1 MTTFPV
7 HSLDTAPDA
16 SKPIL
21 TAVQKSFGFVPNLY
35 RVMAEAPAAAEAYA
49 SLMDIFGRTSFTAT
63 EKQTV
68 LLSVSYVNGCEYCV
82 AAHSTVAAMQKVP
95 AKVIESLRNGTP
107 IEDPKLEALARL
119 TREIVETRGWPSEEV
134 KSAFTA
140 AGFTAAQ
147 YLEVVLGVTLKTLSN
162 YINHAADT
170 PLDGAFSAQE
180 WAA

>member
-1 MTTFPV
+1 MTTFPI

-21 TAVQKSFGFVPNLY
+21 AATQKKIGFVPNLF
-35 RVMAEAPAAAEAYA
+35 RVMAEAPAAIEAYA
-49 SLMDIFGRTSFTAT
+49 TLMDLFERTSFTAA

-68 LLSVSYVNGCEYCV
+68 ILAISYVNKCEYCM

-95 AKVIESLRNGTP
+95 AEVIESLRNGTP
-107 IEDPKLEALARL
+107 LEDPRLEALARL
-119 TREIVETRGWPSEEV
+119 AREIVETRGWPSEEA
-134 KSAFTA
+134 KSAFYA

-147 YLEVVLGVTLKTLSN
+147 YLEVVLGVSMKTLSN

-170 PLDGAFSAQE
+170 PLDGAFSAAE

>member
-7 HSLDTAPDA
+7 HSLDTAPEA

-21 TAVQKSFGFVPNLY
+21 TAAQKGMGFVPNLF
-35 RVMAEAPAAAEAYA
+35 RVMAEAPAAVEAYA
-49 SLMDIFGRTSFTAT
+49 TLMDIFERTSLSAS

-68 LLSVSYVNGCEYCV
+68 LLSVSYVNKCEYCM

-95 AKVIESLRNGTP
+95 PEVIESLRNGTP
-107 IEDPKLEALARL
+107 LEDPRLEALAGL
-119 TREIVETRGWPSEEV
+119 TREIVETRGWPSDAA
-134 KSAFTA
+134 KSAFYA
-140 AGFTAAQ
+140 AGFRAAQ
-147 YLEVVLGVTLKTLSN
+147 YLEVVVGVSLKTLSN
-162 YINHAADT
+162 YVNHAADT

>member
-21 TAVQKSFGFVPNLY
+21 IAVQKSFGFVPNLY

-107 IEDPKLEALARL
+107 IEDPRLEALARL
-119 TREIVETRGWPSEEV
+119 TREIVETRGWPSEEA

-140 AGFTAAQ
+140 AGFAAAQ

-170 PLDGAFSAQE
+170 PLDDAFSAAE

>member
-21 TAVQKSFGFVPNLY
+21 AAVQKSFGFVPNLY
-35 RVMAEAPAAAEAYA
+35 RVMAEAPAAVEAYA

-107 IEDPKLEALARL
+107 IEDPRLEALARL
-119 TREIVETRGWPSEEV
+119 TREIVETRGWPSEEA

-147 YLEVVLGVTLKTLSN
+147 YLEVVLGVSMKTLSN

-170 PLDGAFSAQE
+170 PLDDAFSSQE